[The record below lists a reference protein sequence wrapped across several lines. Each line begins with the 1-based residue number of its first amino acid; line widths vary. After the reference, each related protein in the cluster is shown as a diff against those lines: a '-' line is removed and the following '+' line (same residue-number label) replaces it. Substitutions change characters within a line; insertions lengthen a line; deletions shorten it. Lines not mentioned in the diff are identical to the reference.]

1 MPRRVRGYDYWKV
14 ATLLAA
20 LFCAGMA
27 LRAVIAQQPQTIEIQ
42 EALTMEP
49 DYTTTWTSAGPLTQT
64 VNTYQKEGEDITQTI
79 ARHAAKVA
87 ALLAE
92 YPAI

>member
-42 EALTMEP
+42 EALTVEP
-49 DYTTTWTSAGPLTQT
+49 DYTNTWQSDGQTVT
-64 VNTYQKEGEDITQTI
+64 VNTYQKDEETVTQAV

-87 ALLAE
+87 AMLEAF
-92 YPAI
+92 PKD